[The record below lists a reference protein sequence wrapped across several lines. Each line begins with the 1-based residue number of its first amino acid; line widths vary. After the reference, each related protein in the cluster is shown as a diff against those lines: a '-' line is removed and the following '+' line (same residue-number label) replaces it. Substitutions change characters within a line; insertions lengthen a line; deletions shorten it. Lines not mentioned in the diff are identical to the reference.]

1 MAQGHSLRRGERS
14 FGKKIEVFVPPFIRN
29 GARPFPTS
37 RRTLVW
43 QKNRS
48 FRSTFHPEWRKTIPY
63 VETNAR
69 LAKKS
74 RFSFHRSSGMAQGHS
89 LRRGERSFGKKIGVF
104 VPPFIRNG
112 ARPFP
117 TSKRTLVWQKN
128 RGFRSTFH
136 PEWRKTIPYVKLL
149 NIGKTALGIRAVLSV
164 GLDADYSIVIATSG
178 HSSAASRVAS

>member
-74 RFSFHRSSGMAQGHS
+74 EFSFHRSSGMAQGHS
-89 LRRGERSFGKKIGVF
+89 LRRNERSFGK
-104 VPPFIRNG
+104 
-112 ARPFP
+112 
-117 TSKRTLVWQKN
+117 KN
-128 RGFRSTFH
+128 RGFRSTVH
-136 PEWRKTIPYVKLL
+136 LEWRKAIPYVEANARLAK
-149 NIGKTALGIRAVLSV
+149 KSEFSFHLS
-164 GLDADYSIVIATSG
+164 SG
-178 HSSAASRVAS
+178 MAQDHSLRQTT